1 MMTWPG
7 TFVSTTLHDLS
18 ALQSASA
25 LSKPGAWYLVA
36 RMYVFFATFSRAPES
51 LIGSTKVLVGCGVAR
66 ESPQSHADSLFE
78 KYFANADGGTPCYT
92 RVYDAQ
98 HLRRNPHQ
106 KVRQITLAFDH
117 AKVPWCQHLHRPKVD
132 ICGSVHQ

>member
-1 MMTWPG
+1 
-7 TFVSTTLHDLS
+7 
-18 ALQSASA
+18 
-25 LSKPGAWYLVA
+25 
-36 RMYVFFATFSRAPES
+36 

>member
-1 MMTWPG
+1 MKRLAACLFTAIVWA
-7 TFVSTTLHDLS
+7 T
-18 ALQSASA
+18 
-25 LSKPGAWYLVA
+25 GAVA
-36 RMYVFFATFSRAPES
+36 
-51 LIGSTKVLVGCGVAR
+51 
-66 ESPQSHADSLFE
+66 HADSLFE